1 MILKKKLKNLL
12 ILKNQNLK
20 GLNKVNQN
28 MRKFILILNR
38 CIFQMRIII
47 IYIDQMIESE
57 KVKFF

>member
-1 MILKKKLKNLL
+1 MKLKKKLKNLL

>member
-1 MILKKKLKNLL
+1 MKLKKKLKNLM

-28 MRKFILILNR
+28 MRKFILIFNR

-47 IYIDQMIESE
+47 IYIDQIIESE